1 LPLSATCCGL
11 VVVLSVNVSD
21 ALCGPGELGANE
33 TAMVHE
39 PFAASITGIGPHD
52 PPLTTNSG
60 SDEIALEMISGFV
73 LPVL

>member
-1 LPLSATCCGL
+1 
-11 VVVLSVNVSD
+11 
-21 ALCGPGELGANE
+21 
-33 TAMVHE
+33 MVHE